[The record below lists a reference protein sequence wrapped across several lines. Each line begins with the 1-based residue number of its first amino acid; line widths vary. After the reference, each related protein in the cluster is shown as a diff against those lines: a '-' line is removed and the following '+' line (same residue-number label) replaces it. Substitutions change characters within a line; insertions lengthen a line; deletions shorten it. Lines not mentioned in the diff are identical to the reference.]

1 MKMEKII
8 AKICEQL
15 GEDDILRVKLETVQA
30 LLEYIPSYRQEEAVL
45 NNVCLMGRLTAD
57 PRISS
62 TQSGLPVASLTL
74 AVDRDFGEGA
84 DFITCVSWRKGAE
97 FAAKYLHKGM
107 LIGVKGRLTTSSF
120 TDKDEKKRTKV
131 EVTVENFYFCE
142 KRNVSTSTFED
153 LGDGDGG
160 ELPF

>member
-1 MKMEKII
+1 M
-8 AKICEQL
+8 
-15 GEDDILRVKLETVQA
+15 
-30 LLEYIPSYRQEEAVL
+30 L

-57 PRISS
+57 PRIST
-62 TQSGLPVASLTL
+62 TQSGIPVASLTL

-84 DFITCVSWRKGAE
+84 DFVACTSWRKGAE
-97 FAAKYLHKGM
+97 FAEKYLHKGM
-107 LIGVKGRLTTSSF
+107 LIGVQGRLSTSQYE
-120 TDKDEKKRTKV
+120 KDGQKRTKS

-153 LGDGDGG
+153 LGDGG

>member
-1 MKMEKII
+1 M
-8 AKICEQL
+8 
-15 GEDDILRVKLETVQA
+15 
-30 LLEYIPSYRQEEAVL
+30 L

-57 PRISS
+57 PRMAT

-84 DFITCVSWRKGAE
+84 DFISCTSWRKGAE
-97 FAAKYLHKGM
+97 WAEKYLHKGM
-107 LIGVKGRLTTSSF
+107 LIGIQGRLTTSSF
-120 TDKDEKKRTKV
+120 TDKENKKRTKV

-153 LGDGDGG
+153 LGGGDGD
-160 ELPF
+160 LPF